1 MRAPRPLLRP
11 LASAVLG
18 LGLGLGLLGP
28 VSAHA
33 GGSVDLIINQPS
45 GVLKDHCVT
54 EHCKA
59 ALKVIEGAK
68 ETLDIAI
75 YGLRNQTALQQAIL
89 DAKERGV
96 RVRLIV
102 DKDLENQNYY
112 TSTPE
117 LEAALGDNAHDDYD
131 TDKRTA
137 STRKPYD
144 PRTARCDNPPGFE
157 GPAQC
162 LGFDLGETC
171 LVGVHASRGSLD
183 FKGDIMH
190 HKFMVADRRVVWMGS
205 TNLSDSGTGGYNAN
219 LVAVIDHPDV
229 GRWYTAEF
237 EQMFTD
243 KRYHNEKR
251 SSGERKHV
259 RIDEDTSLEVYFS
272 PQDEPMERAVRPLL
286 QNAREQIDVAV
297 FFLTHK
303 GVAADL
309 IAAHRRGVKV
319 RVILDATA
327 AKNGYTKHEI
337 LRAAGIP
344 LKIETWGGKMH
355 MKSAVI
361 DHEHVIVGSM
371 NWTSAGT
378 RSNDE
383 NTIVLHS
390 KKLAREYDQGF
401 EKLWEAI
408 DDRWLEGRPDP
419 ESMDSPQACR
429 DGVDNDYDHHAD
441 SEDPGCGPNPPP
453 LPALPPH
460 RIVPKEEGHGLIKGV
475 VLEDGR
481 KMFYN
486 PNSRYYSRTQVDESQ
501 GGRWFCS
508 EGEAW
513 DAGYRRSRQ

>member
-1 MRAPRPLLRP
+1 MRRLAAAVTLLTG
-11 LASAVLG
+11 LALPGAG
-18 LGLGLGLLGP
+18 LAAEPP
-28 VSAHA
+28 VE
-33 GGSVDLIINQPS
+33 LIINQPS
-45 GVLKDHCVT
+45 AVLKDRCVT
-54 EHCKA
+54 AHCKA
-59 ALKVIEGAK
+59 ALDLIDGAQ
-68 ETLDIAI
+68 ESLDIAI
-75 YGLRNQTALQQAIL
+75 YGLRNQTALFDAIKK
-89 DAKERGV
+89 AKERGV
-96 RVRLIV
+96 TVRLVV
-102 DKDLENQNYY
+102 DKDIDNNNYY

-117 LEAALGDNAHDDYD
+117 LEALLGDNARDDYM

-137 STRKPYD
+137 ATRKPYD
-144 PRTARCDNPPGFE
+144 PTSARCDNPPGFE

-162 LGFDLGETC
+162 LGFDLGDTC
-171 LVGVHASRGSLD
+171 IVGVHASRGSLD

-190 HKFMVADRRVVWMGS
+190 NKYIVADRKAVWMGS

-219 LVAVIDHPDV
+219 LVTVIRHPV
-229 GRWYTAEF
+229 VARWFVDEF
-237 EQMFTD
+237 DQMFVD
-243 KRYHNEKR
+243 GRYHNEKR
-251 SSGERKHV
+251 SDGERKQITLSDGT
-259 RIDEDTSLEVYFS
+259 RLETYFS

-286 QNAREQIDVAV
+286 QNAREQIDIAV

-327 AKNGYTKHEI
+327 AKNGYSKHEI
-337 LRAAGIP
+337 LRSAGIP

-383 NTIVLHS
+383 NTIILHS
-390 KKLAREYDQGF
+390 KRLGRIYDEAF
-401 EKLWEAI
+401 DKLWAAI

-429 DGVDNDYDHHAD
+429 DGVDNDYDHLPDA
-441 SEDPGCGPNPPP
+441 EDPGCGPNPPP

-460 RIVPKEEGHGLIKGV
+460 RVVPKEEGHGLVKGV
-475 VLEDGR
+475 VLEDGQ
-481 KMFYN
+481 KLFYT
-486 PNSRYYSRTQVDESQ
+486 PSHRAYSKIVVDGSK

-508 EGEAW
+508 EGDAW
-513 DAGYRRSRQ
+513 DAKYRRARR